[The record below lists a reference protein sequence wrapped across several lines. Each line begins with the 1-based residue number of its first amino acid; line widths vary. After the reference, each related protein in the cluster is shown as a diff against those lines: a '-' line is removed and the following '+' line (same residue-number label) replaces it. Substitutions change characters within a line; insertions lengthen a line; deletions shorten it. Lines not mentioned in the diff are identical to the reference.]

1 MAKFSLTISIF
12 LFSLGHCIQ
21 SLQQNESPVGS
32 HNDAELP
39 KLENLGKE
47 TAVKYQTNVLLFGA
61 LGDLA
66 RKYLW
71 QGFFNLYLSRYSS
84 AEKGQRLRIYGAGRT
99 DEVKGGTT
107 LSHFMEQAAFCDR
120 TIDLCKSDISSFQD
134 ILSYTK
140 VKFDDDYRA
149 LSEKIDEDLATSFV
163 NESLRII
170 YLSVPPFAY
179 PTILS
184 LASKYLIPNGKMAKL
199 RIVFEKPFGHDKQ
212 SSLELH
218 NLIMKYFKEEEIYRI
233 DHYLGKVA
241 VGEILNF
248 RKKNKD
254 TLQYIWNDE
263 FIESIE
269 IVMKEQV
276 DCKGRTEYYD
286 EYGVILDVM
295 QNHMTEVL
303 ARLVMDVPQND
314 STSEFTRLKL
324 KALQN
329 VESPSEDDAVL
340 GQYAMYASHIAEEKK
355 AKSLENSNDDQL
367 VSVVPTFAAVKISCK
382 SENLG
387 KTKLFFISGKKLNEK
402 SGYIRIN
409 FKSLYQHKVSQFAN
423 HKNSDE
429 YYITFYIHSSYHNGP
444 AIQISQGLKNLNF
457 KFSSQWEHV
466 GTNEEFLLMPKVL
479 VDAYTFLIE
488 KIDDGEKSFFVDI
501 DSLLQSWRIWDPIQ
515 QLIKAGNL
523 PITQYGINKG
533 DMDFYL
539 DYKTNKLKFKNYQ
552 QQVIA
557 QSNNIF
563 TPDQNFDFSALH
575 YDTYLGERLVKGDH
589 KSVVKTLAVSI
600 VNGIN
605 DAERKNNTFHVA
617 FPGGSSILPLFR
629 ELCFMRHLFRHR
641 HVHVWV
647 VDDRC
652 VPLTSPKSNFKLLLD
667 KLQHCINLPYQNLH
681 PLPVGIGK
689 NKCKR
694 ENTVSFAEEMTSW
707 IPTMK
712 LDFVILGVGEDG
724 HVASLFPG
732 DHGSQ
737 QSSDWII
744 VNHYGPKNNVSHR
757 ISMSFRLINSANN
770 VALLA
775 TGAKKYK
782 IIEKLKRQGQSKD
795 GSLPVMMV
803 RPMKGTL
810 TWYIDNTAFE
820 R

>member
-1 MAKFSLTISIF
+1 MTKFSLTVSLF
-12 LFSLGHCIQ
+12 LFSLGLCTQ

-32 HNDAELP
+32 RNDVESLI
-39 KLENLGKE
+39 LENLGKE
-47 TAVKYQTNVLLFGA
+47 TAVRYQTSVLLFGA

-71 QGFFNLYLSRYSS
+71 QGFFNLYLRRYSS
-84 AEKGQRLRIYGAGRT
+84 TEKGQRLRIYGAGRT
-99 DEVKGGTT
+99 DEVKGATT
-107 LSHFMEQAAFCDR
+107 LSHFMEQATFCDR
-120 TIDLCKSDISSFQD
+120 TIDLCKSDISTFQD
-134 ILSYTK
+134 ILSYSK
-140 VKFDDDYRA
+140 VKLDEDYRA
-149 LSEKIDEDLATSFV
+149 LSEKIDMDLATSGV
-163 NESLRII
+163 KESLRII

-179 PTILS
+179 PAILS
-184 LASKYLIPNGKMAKL
+184 LASKYLIPNKKEAKL
-199 RIVFEKPFGHDKQ
+199 RIVFEKPFGHDKH

-241 VGEILNF
+241 TGEVLNF
-248 RKKNKD
+248 RKENKD
-254 TLQYIWNDE
+254 ALQYLWNDE

-269 IVMKEQV
+269 IVVKEQV

-286 EYGVILDVM
+286 EYGVVLDVM

-314 STSEFTRLKL
+314 SISEFIRLKL
-324 KALQN
+324 RALQN
-329 VESPSEDDAVL
+329 IESPSEDDAVL
-340 GQYAMYASHIAEEKK
+340 GQYIEYASHIAEERKV
-355 AKSLENSNDDQL
+355 KSVENSSEDKIA
-367 VSVVPTFAAVKISCK
+367 SVMPTFAAVKMSCK

-387 KTKLFFISGKKLNEK
+387 KAKLFFISGKKLNEK

-409 FKSLYQHKVSQFAN
+409 FKSLYQHKVSPFAN
-423 HKNSDE
+423 HRDSYE
-429 YYITFYIHSSYHNGP
+429 YYIIFYIHSSDHNGP
-444 AIQISQGLKNLNF
+444 AIQISQGLKHLNF
-457 KFSSQWEHV
+457 KFSSHWENV
-466 GTNEEFLLMPKVL
+466 GTNEEFLLKPKVM

-523 PITQYGINKG
+523 PITQYGINK
-533 DMDFYL
+533 DDLDFYF
-539 DYKTNKLKFKNYQ
+539 DYKTDKLRFKNYQ

-557 QSNNIF
+557 QTKKIF
-563 TPDQNFDFSALH
+563 TPDQHFDFSALH
-575 YDTYLGERLVKGDH
+575 HDTFLGERLVKGDH
-589 KSVVKTLAVSI
+589 KSIIKTLAISI
-600 VNGIN
+600 VSKTN
-605 DAERKNNTFHVA
+605 DAKRQNSTFHVA

-629 ELCFMRHLFRHR
+629 ELCFMRNFFRHS
-641 HVHVWV
+641 HFHVWV

-652 VPLTSPKSNFKLLLD
+652 VPFTSPKSNFKLLLD
-667 KLQHCINLPYQNLH
+667 KFQQCINLPYQNLH
-681 PLPVGIGK
+681 PLPVGTGR
-689 NKCKR
+689 NKCR
-694 ENTVSFAEEMTSW
+694 SENTINFAEEMASW
-707 IPTMK
+707 MPTMK

-732 DHGSQ
+732 DHESQ

-744 VNHYGPKNNVSHR
+744 VNHYGPKGSISHR
-757 ISMSFRLINSANN
+757 ISMSFMLINSAKN

-775 TGAKKYK
+775 TGDRKYK
-782 IIEKLKRQGQSKD
+782 IIEKLKRHGQSKE

-803 RPMKGTL
+803 RPVKGAL
-810 TWYIDNTAFE
+810 TWYIDNTAFG